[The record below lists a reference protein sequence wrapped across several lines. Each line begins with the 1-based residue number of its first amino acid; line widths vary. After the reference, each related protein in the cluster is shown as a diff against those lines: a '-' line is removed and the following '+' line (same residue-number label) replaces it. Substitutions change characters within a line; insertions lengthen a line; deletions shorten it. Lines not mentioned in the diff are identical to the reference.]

1 MELIT
6 AQKFALKFKLNLQ
19 PLKDLKVRGTAR
31 PNPAATEPMG
41 TQPQK
46 GIPRE
51 IVQKNTT
58 SSFCVKTSSLFYFYS
73 TPSICTQ
80 TRTTIATK
88 CQRLIT

>member
-19 PLKDLKVRGTAR
+19 PLRDLKVRGTAR
-31 PNPAATEPMG
+31 LTE
-41 TQPQK
+41 PQK

-58 SSFCVKTSSLFYFYS
+58 SSSKNFFFVKTSSLFYLFD
-73 TPSICTQ
+73 
-80 TRTTIATK
+80 TINLYPDENDDRYKMSAFDY
-88 CQRLIT
+88 LINA